1 MCPEIPHVITR
12 PPTSGADVRHRTRRR
27 GRQRSAPAAN
37 AAYIAISVAFV
48 AAAVTTISAP
58 TIGGSGGSIVLVSG
72 FSTPPRHAA
81 GREICNRPGPAPA
94 RRSPPLDSYAGVFSR
109 RNACFASLLGAT
121 VEESAATAESSTVV
135 NGAAEVVNGD
145 APAKANGAA
154 AVSNGATS
162 VAIPVKFKD
171 DAAIPDAP
179 QPTVNGG
186 FSHTKASRAKIA
198 AANKGKTPW
207 NKGKARSEEV
217 KARIAAG
224 VRRKNRERLLQKIA
238 DMGLTE
244 EEYNVQKKEEKR
256 QREAERQARKTVKG
270 GYRPTQETKDKIS
283 AILKEK
289 WAKGEVKKRAPAT
302 GMRRKGFKHTEE
314 TKQKIRDSV
323 RRRWNED
330 PEYRAKKEESAR
342 RQNSGANAREKI
354 ASTLKKKWEDPEFRA
369 YMMEKIKQRKK
380 PAKPSAEHREKIS
393 QAMKKKWK
401 DDSYREK
408 AVGNMRKTRRKTMAK
423 NAGSRP
429 ATTTRRKTR
438 PATTEATK
446 PKQRELNNG
455 IYAVVAESSPTK
467 KVKKKS
473 ARKTKTKTST
483 TASGA
488 TAATKPKKKKA
499 ALAKPKKKVDTIA
512 EKSGDEGSIEAVKPL
527 TKPKRVF
534 EDEDDDDDD
543 LDDFGGDG
551 DLAQLRH
558 ERRDLFDLLYGDD
571 GDEAVGSNEAAIYE
585 HAAPVAPRKLQ
596 KTTAR
601 GRPASVSPLRVPA
614 DAKESDTLA
623 AVAAA
628 AGGGMLRPNK
638 KNPVFSPS
646 LPRFSI
652 EDDDDDDGSLDNF
665 DPYGLEDF

>member
-1 MCPEIPHVITR
+1 M
-12 PPTSGADVRHRTRRR
+12 
-27 GRQRSAPAAN
+27 
-37 AAYIAISVAFV
+37 
-48 AAAVTTISAP
+48 
-58 TIGGSGGSIVLVSG
+58 
-72 FSTPPRHAA
+72 
-81 GREICNRPGPAPA
+81 
-94 RRSPPLDSYAGVFSR
+94 
-109 RNACFASLLGAT
+109 
-121 VEESAATAESSTVV
+121 EESAATADSSTVV

-145 APAKANGAA
+145 APTKANGAA

-162 VAIPVKFKD
+162 SVAIPERFKD

-244 EEYNVQKKEEKR
+244 EEYNAQKKEEKR

-354 ASTLKKKWEDPEFRA
+354 ANTLKKKWEDPEFRA

-401 DDSYREK
+401 DDTYREK
-408 AVGNMRKTRRKTMAK
+408 AVGNMRKTRAK
-423 NAGSRP
+423 NAASRP
-429 ATTTRRKTR
+429 ATTRRKTRPSTR

-467 KVKKKS
+467 KAKKKS

-499 ALAKPKKKVDTIA
+499 ALAKQKKKVDTIA
-512 EKSGDEGSIEAVKPL
+512 EKSGDDGSIEAVKPL

-571 GDEAVGSNEAAIYE
+571 GDEAVGSNEAALYE

-628 AGGGMLRPNK
+628 AGGGMPRPNK
-638 KNPVFSPS
+638 KDPVFSPS
-646 LPRFSI
+646 LPSFSI
-652 EDDDDDDGSLDNF
+652 EDDDDDDDSLDNF